1 MEKTMMKTSATSASQ
16 STESSDAF
24 LSRLLR
30 RLPKA
35 VDLVLEPFQ
44 LNPSLPMALAASSA
58 QA

>member
-1 MEKTMMKTSATSASQ
+1 MMKTSATSASQ